1 MNRAERRKNKLKKR
15 EPVYNMTAAQ
25 LDAIK
30 TEATNAA
37 ISKAFS
43 LMLAFPTMVIHD
55 KFDQLSELPDAQR
68 VKRMGEMILD
78 LYDSYDRD
86 YVSIRDLHEWLRDE
100 VGVEVMYDRG
110 NIIVKWTD
118 GRKPDGIR

>member
-1 MNRAERRKNKLKKR
+1 MNRAERRKNKLNKR

-25 LDAIK
+25 LESIK

-110 NIIVKWTD
+110 NIHVKWTD

>member
-1 MNRAERRKNKLKKR
+1 MNRAQRRKNKINNR

-43 LMLAFPTMVIHD
+43 LMIAFPTMVIHD
-55 KFDQLSELPDAQR
+55 KFDQLAELPDAQR

-100 VGVEVMYDRG
+100 VGVEVEYDRG

-118 GRKPDGIR
+118 GRKQDGTR